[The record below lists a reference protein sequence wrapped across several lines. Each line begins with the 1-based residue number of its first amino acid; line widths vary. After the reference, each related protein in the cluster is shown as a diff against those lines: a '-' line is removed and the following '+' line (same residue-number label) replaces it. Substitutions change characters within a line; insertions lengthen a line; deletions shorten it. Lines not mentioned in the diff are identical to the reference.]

1 MTNGDVICLRQ
12 GDTGREHH
20 RDFILSNSAF
30 LCELLDVLHIISMT
44 NLAVRKP
51 MQSDGTTSGDL
62 PTLPTQQVHDVGA
75 AMNSLLLRHEN
86 KKHLQAKNFQNMPN
100 CQSADILH
108 QGHFMSKAQRKEWQ
122 ILMSTLSPGSSKTS

>member
-62 PTLPTQQVHDVGA
+62 PTLPT
-75 AMNSLLLRHEN
+75 
-86 KKHLQAKNFQNMPN
+86 
-100 CQSADILH
+100 
-108 QGHFMSKAQRKEWQ
+108 
-122 ILMSTLSPGSSKTS
+122 